1 MKKALPIGIEN
12 FRDMVWKDCYYIDKT
27 AFIKPLMEAGN
38 KVLLLT
44 RPRRF
49 GKTLFMDT
57 LKSFL
62 QLDFQK
68 GINGERNALL
78 FKGLRIAQDRDFCS
92 RHMGRYPVIS
102 MTLKDVEG
110 GDFES
115 AYVQFAENLEDTLD
129 PYRFLMDSPKL
140 SPRDKDT
147 LRQYLT
153 TGYLKDSAHVADC
166 KNFLKNLAAW
176 LSKHYDRQVVI
187 LIDEYDVPL
196 AKAAQFGY
204 YDKMLE
210 LVRAFL
216 GQALKEKPQ
225 AQSDAPAYLMKAV
238 LTGCLR
244 VSKESIFTGINNPLI
259 NTVCSEDR
267 SLSEIIGFTADEVRS
282 FLDYYGLSNRYDD
295 VKCWYDGYRF
305 YESEI
310 YCPWDVINFAYYA
323 RESGNDG
330 YEPENYWDK
339 TSDSSVIREF
349 LGFLNEDDAERMQ
362 RLVDGESVELEIN
375 DKLTYSDFKEHD
387 PTDFWTLLLY
397 SGYLTAI
404 SRVKGVLNTYR
415 VRIPN
420 EEIRDTFEKN
430 VRSLYSKKNKQYAGY
445 GEKLAVALLSG
456 QADGVRRVLLP
467 LLRRYVSVRDEAT
480 KAPPENYYHGFLSAM
495 LICAGSTAA
504 NLRSSP
510 EAGLGIADLVF
521 TSEDLETGIV
531 IEVKRCHKP
540 EEMPKAAREAI
551 KQIKEKRYVQVFDGY
566 ECRRCFGYGIAFCK
580 KLCVV
585 SVEELAP
592 EQ

>member
-1 MKKALPIGIEN
+1 MKKVLPIGIEN
-12 FRDMVWKDCYYIDKT
+12 FRDMIRKNCYYIDKT
-27 AFIKPLMEAGN
+27 AYIKPLMEAGN

-68 GINGERNALL
+68 GSGGERNAAL
-78 FKGLRIAQDRDFCS
+78 FDGLSITQDKDFCA
-92 RHMGRYPVIS
+92 RFMGRYPVIS

-110 GDFES
+110 CDFES
-115 AYVQFAENLEDTLD
+115 AYIQFAENLEDVLD
-129 PYRFLMDSPKL
+129 PYRFLIDSPKL

-147 LRQYLT
+147 LRNYLT
-153 TGYLKDSAHVADC
+153 TGYLKDPTHVGDC
-166 KNFLKNLAAW
+166 KNFLKNMAAW

-196 AKAAQFGY
+196 AKAAQLGY

-225 AQSDAPAYLMKAV
+225 AQSDAPAYLMKAI

-267 SLSEIIGFTADEVRS
+267 SLSEVIGFSTDEVQK
-282 FLDYYGLSNRYDD
+282 FLDYYGLSVRYGD
-295 VKCWYDGYRF
+295 VKRWYDGYRF

-323 RESGNDG
+323 QGSGDEG

-349 LGFLNEDDAERMQ
+349 LGFLGEEDAERMQ

-397 SGYLTAI
+397 SGYLTAEE
-404 SRVKGVLNTYR
+404 RVKGALNTYR

-430 VRSLYSKKNKQYAGY
+430 VRSLYSKKNKQYARY
-445 GEKLAVALLSG
+445 GENLATAFLSG
-456 QADGVRRVLLP
+456 ETDAVRRVLLP

-510 EAGLGIADLVF
+510 EAGQGIADLVF
-521 TSEDLETGIV
+521 TSEDLDTGVV
-531 IEVKRCHKP
+531 IEIKRCNKP
-540 EEMPKAAREAI
+540 EEMPKAARAAI
-551 KQIKEKRYVQVFDGY
+551 EQIKAKKYIQAFDGY
-566 ECRRCFGYGIAFCK
+566 ECRKCLGYGIAFCK

-585 SVEELAP
+585 VVEELRS
-592 EQ
+592 ED